1 MTTAVFNTS
10 IGEVK
15 NKTPKFSGLVWKMDY
30 ITKTSEIEA
39 KNFKTSD
46 YNKITSKILETKM
59 KEKRLVGQSSIF
71 NPVKI
76 SNLNTKLTLLATKA
90 GLKAEQDR
98 IVQL

>member
-15 NKTPKFSGLVWKMDY
+15 KKTPKFSGLVWKMDY

-39 KNFKTSD
+39 KIFKTSD

-59 KEKRLVGQSSIF
+59 REKRLVGQSSIF
-71 NPVKI
+71 NFVKI